1 MNPIAE
7 QLDEKLRTLEPD
19 RARSL
24 ESRVRQA
31 IDRDEPED
39 VLRRQFESL
48 RDEWKAQSE
57 FLSSTTDMALLW
69 PYQSII
75 GMGTNVV
82 PLILEEL
89 SRENDHWFWALKAIT
104 KADPVPM
111 KDRGNI
117 RAMTAAWLRWG
128 REQGLIDD
136 VGTA

>member
-1 MNPIAE
+1 MNQIAE
-7 QLDEKLRTLEPD
+7 QLDEKLRTLDPV

-31 IDRDEPED
+31 IVRDESGND
-39 VLRRQFESL
+39 LRREFEAL

-75 GMGTNVV
+75 GMGADVV
-82 PLILEEL
+82 PFILEEL
-89 SRENDHWFWALKAIT
+89 SRETDHWFWALKAIT
-104 KADPVPM
+104 KVDPVPPEH
-111 KDRGNI
+111 RGNV
-117 RAMTAAWLRWG
+117 RAMAAAWLRWG

-136 VGTA
+136 VANN

>member
-111 KDRGNI
+111 KDRGNV